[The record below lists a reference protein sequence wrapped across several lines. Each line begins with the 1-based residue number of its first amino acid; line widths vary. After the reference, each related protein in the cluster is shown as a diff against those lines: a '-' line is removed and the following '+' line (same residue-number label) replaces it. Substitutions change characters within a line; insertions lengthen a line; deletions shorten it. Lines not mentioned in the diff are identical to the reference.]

1 MRQQGAW
8 KGARER
14 GISKMNGLLKF
25 ITCGSVD
32 DGKSTLIGHM
42 LYDAKLLFT
51 DQERA
56 LELDSRVGSREGKMD
71 YSLLLDGLMA
81 EREQGITI
89 DVAYRYFTTE
99 KRSFIVADTPG
110 HEEYT
115 RNMAVGA
122 SFADLAVI
130 LVDASQGILIQTK
143 RHARICALMG
153 IKYFIFAVNKMDL
166 VRYSQKEYK
175 KIEKEIKKLAI
186 DLELNHVNVIPV
198 SATEGDNITLTSS
211 HMPWYKGKTLLD
223 TLETVNIDEGTEE
236 DGFILPVQRV
246 CRPNHSFRGF
256 QGQVEAGSI
265 RKGEEITVLPSGEKA
280 CVESIL
286 VGDQNVVQAQK
297 GQAVTISLQRE
308 VDVSRGCVL
317 VKDEQLCVSTM
328 FTASLLWMDDAELM
342 QGKNFLLKLGIKM
355 IPASV
360 MDIKY
365 RIDIHTGEQ
374 LAASKLYKNEIAVC
388 DIAAGSPLVYSTFAA
403 NKGLG
408 SFILIDRVTNMTSAC
423 GVVEHSLRRSENIV
437 WQTMDITRQIRA
449 EKMGQK
455 PVTLWF
461 TGLSGSGKSALANE
475 VEKRLSVSGRY
486 TMLLDGDNIRM
497 GLNKNLGFEPE
508 DRIENIRRIAEVA
521 KLMNDAGLIVLTSFI
536 SPFASDRRNARKI
549 IGEENFI
556 EIYVST
562 PLEECERRDVKGL
575 YQKAREGKIPNF
587 TGITSP
593 YEAPKNAE
601 LVIDTSRQPLEESVE
616 IILNMLQERKETN
629 AMGKGT

>member
-1 MRQQGAW
+1 
-8 KGARER
+8 
-14 GISKMNGLLKF
+14 MNGLLKF

-42 LYDAKLLFT
+42 LYDAKLLFA
-51 DQERA
+51 DQKQA
-56 LELDSRVGSREGKMD
+56 LELDSRVGSREGKID

-130 LVDASQGILIQTK
+130 LVDASQGILVQTR

-153 IKYFIFAVNKMDL
+153 IRYFAFAVNKMDI
-166 VRYSQKEYK
+166 VHYSEKTYR

-186 DLELNHVNVIPV
+186 DLELSYVYVIPV
-198 SATEGDNITLTSS
+198 SATEGDNVTLRYAN
-211 HMPWYKGKTLLD
+211 MPWYEGMTLLNY
-223 TLETVNIDEGTEE
+223 LETVDIDEGKAEQ
-236 DGFILPVQRV
+236 GFVMPIQRV
-246 CRPNHSFRGF
+246 CRPNHTFRGF
-256 QGQVEAGSI
+256 QGQIAS
-265 RKGEEITVLPSGEKA
+265 GEVNRGDEIVVLPSKEKA
-280 CVESIL
+280 VVASVLATDKEVEKA
-286 VGDQNVVQAQK
+286 GK
-297 GQAVTISLQRE
+297 GQAVTISLNRE

-317 VKDEQLCVSTM
+317 TKDAGLTVSSM
-328 FTASLLWMDDAELM
+328 FTATLLWMDDTALM
-342 QGKNFLLKLGIKM
+342 QGKNFLMKIGTKLL
-355 IPASV
+355 PASV

-365 RIDIHTGEQ
+365 RTDINTGEQ
-374 LAASKLYKNEIAVC
+374 IAVSKLYKNEIAVC
-388 DIAAGSPLVYSTFAA
+388 DIAASSPVVFDTF
-403 NKGLG
+403 KKHKKLG
-408 SFILIDRVTNMTSAC
+408 SFILIDRISNMTSAC
-423 GVVEHSLRRSENIV
+423 GVVEHPLRRSENVV
-437 WQTMDITRQIRA
+437 WQNLDITRKTRSQ
-449 EKMGQK
+449 KMGQK

-461 TGLSGSGKSALANE
+461 TGLSGSGKSTLANE
-475 VEKRLSVSGRY
+475 IEKRLHIGGRY

-536 SPFASDRRNARKI
+536 SPFRSDRQGAREI
-549 IGEENFI
+549 IGEDNFI

-562 PLEECERRDVKGL
+562 PLKECERRDVKGL
-575 YQKAREGKIPNF
+575 YRKAREGKIPNF
-587 TGITSP
+587 TGISSP
-593 YEAPKNAE
+593 YEKPEHAE
-601 LVIDTSRQPLEESVE
+601 IVIDTSTQSLEESVE
-616 IILNMLQERKETN
+616 SVFLALKKYMEV
-629 AMGKGT
+629 